1 MEIVKLSS
9 KGQIVIPAW
18 LRKELGL
25 SEGDKLLI
33 ERRQEEVILK
43 PMVKLSKLRG
53 IDKLE
58 GTSDEIDKIRK
69 EWNDEFEKFVDASAK
84 LKKMKTVGVS
94 ETETKKER
102 EGREEKAGFEQYES

>member
-1 MEIVKLSS
+1 MEIVKLSA

-33 ERRQEEVILK
+33 ERKQEEVILK
-43 PMVKLSKLRG
+43 PVVKLSKLRG

-58 GTSDEIDKIRK
+58 GASEEIEKIRE
-69 EWNDEFEKFVDASAK
+69 EWDEEFEK
-84 LKKMKTVGVS
+84 GI
-94 ETETKKER
+94 ET
-102 EGREEKAGFEQYES
+102 

>member
-1 MEIVKLSS
+1 MKIVKLSA

-33 ERRQEEVILK
+33 ERKQEEVILK
-43 PMVKLSKLRG
+43 PVVKLSKLRE

-58 GTSDEIDKIRK
+58 GASEEIEKIRK
-69 EWNDEFEKFVDASAK
+69 EWDEEFEK
-84 LKKMKTVGVS
+84 GI
-94 ETETKKER
+94 ET
-102 EGREEKAGFEQYES
+102 